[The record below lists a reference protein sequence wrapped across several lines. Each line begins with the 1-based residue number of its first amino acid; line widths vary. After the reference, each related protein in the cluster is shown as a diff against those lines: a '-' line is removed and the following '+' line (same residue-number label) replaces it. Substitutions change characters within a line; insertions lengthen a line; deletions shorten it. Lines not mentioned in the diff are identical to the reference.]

1 MQNIAKAFIDIA
13 ETAHE
18 WAEDMADSS
27 GRCYDAIR
35 EAYGQRNRWFRE
47 ALEEMQWQAGDADR
61 EPVDPSFEIEF

>member
-35 EAYGQRNRWFRE
+35 EAYGQRNHWFRE
-47 ALEEMQWQAGDADR
+47 ALEEMQWQASDASR
-61 EPVDPSFEIEF
+61 QTVPVDYEIAF